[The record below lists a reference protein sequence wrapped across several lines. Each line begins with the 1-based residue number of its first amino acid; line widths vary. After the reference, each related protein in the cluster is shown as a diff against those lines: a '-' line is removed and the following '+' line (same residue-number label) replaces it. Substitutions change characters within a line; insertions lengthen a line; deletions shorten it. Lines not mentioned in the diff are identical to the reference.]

1 MTIKD
6 LAALSGYSLG
16 TVSRVLNNQ
25 PHVSEKAREQI
36 MAIVK
41 EQGFELNTNARNL
54 KQTHSNNILVIVR
67 GTHNELFAA
76 LVERLQTVATGGE
89 YQLVVDYIGELDNEV
104 RRAVKRVREVKPQGI
119 LFLGGSSEDF
129 IESFAEI
136 HIPAVLVTNS
146 AAEFQFK
153 NLSSVTTDDTA
164 AAAAAVGYLAD
175 MGHKKIAVIG
185 GEREYSDTGRLR
197 YAGVLRA
204 DMRSAAALVRRALTE
219 RGITF
224 DADRYYKTAHYS
236 FDEGYTAMAELLRE
250 TSEITAVFAMAD
262 VMAIG
267 AARAVRDAGKRIPED
282 ISLIGFDGLPICR
295 YYEPR
300 LSTVTQQIAFMAEKS
315 YAVLLDMIENGSGA
329 QHVLAPYT
337 LEKTDSIRKN

>member
-104 RRAVKRVREVKPQGI
+104 RRAMKRVREVKPQGI
-119 LFLGGSSEDF
+119 LFLGGSSQDF
-129 IESFAEI
+129 SESFAGI
-136 HIPAVLVTNS
+136 RVPSVLLRTPPRNFISKTFQASRPTIQPRQRRPSGIWRIWAIKNSLSS
-146 AAEFQFK
+146 AA
-153 NLSSVTTDDTA
+153 SAYTPTR
-164 AAAAAVGYLAD
+164 AVC
-175 MGHKKIAVIG
+175 AV
-185 GEREYSDTGRLR
+185 RAYCARLP
-197 YAGVLRA
+197 
-204 DMRSAAALVRRALTE
+204 SAA
-219 RGITF
+219 
-224 DADRYYKTAHYS
+224 
-236 FDEGYTAMAELLRE
+236 
-250 TSEITAVFAMAD
+250 
-262 VMAIG
+262 
-267 AARAVRDAGKRIPED
+267 
-282 ISLIGFDGLPICR
+282 
-295 YYEPR
+295 
-300 LSTVTQQIAFMAEKS
+300 
-315 YAVLLDMIENGSGA
+315 
-329 QHVLAPYT
+329 
-337 LEKTDSIRKN
+337 

>member
-104 RRAVKRVREVKPQGI
+104 RRAMKRVREVKPQGI

-185 GEREYSDTGRLR
+185 GEREYSRYGPSALCGR
-197 YAGVLRA
+197 
-204 DMRSAAALVRRALTE
+204 
-219 RGITF
+219 
-224 DADRYYKTAHYS
+224 
-236 FDEGYTAMAELLRE
+236 
-250 TSEITAVFAMAD
+250 
-262 VMAIG
+262 
-267 AARAVRDAGKRIPED
+267 AARAH
-282 ISLIGFDGLPICR
+282 
-295 YYEPR
+295 
-300 LSTVTQQIAFMAEKS
+300 
-315 YAVLLDMIENGSGA
+315 GA
-329 QHVLAPYT
+329 RHNV
-337 LEKTDSIRKN
+337 

>member
-54 KQTHSNNILVIVR
+54 KQTHSNNIFVIVR

-164 AAAAAVGYLAD
+164 AAAAAVGTMLQIKPLLHVDDEGKLRVAEKPRGRKQAIRTQIAHMKEGWTPE
-175 MGHKKIAVIG
+175 MGRLVVIG
-185 GEREYSDTGRLR
+185 HGDCPEDAEQLR
-197 YAGVLRA
+197 QAVLK
-204 DMRSAAALVRRALTE
+204 E
-219 RGITF
+219 F
-224 DADRYYKTAHYS
+224 PDADIRTAYI
-236 FDEGYTAMAELLRE
+236 GP
-250 TSEITAVFAMAD
+250 I
-262 VMAIG
+262 IG
-267 AARAVRDAGKRIPED
+267 AHTGPGMLA
-282 ISLIGFDGLPICR
+282 LI
-295 YYEPR
+295 YW
-300 LSTVTQQIAFMAEKS
+300 
-315 YAVLLDMIENGSGA
+315 GA
-329 QHVLAPYT
+329 N
-337 LEKTDSIRKN
+337 R

>member
-164 AAAAAVGYLAD
+164 AAGAAVGYLAD

-204 DMRSAAALVRRALTE
+204 LTE
-219 RGITF
+219 RGMTF
-224 DADRYYKTAHYS
+224 DADRYYKTAHYRS
-236 FDEGYTAMAELLRE
+236 RRCSPWRTSWPSARPALSAMPESASRRTFPSSALTACPFAGTTSRGSPPLR
-250 TSEITAVFAMAD
+250 SRSRSWRK
-262 VMAIG
+262 
-267 AARAVRDAGKRIPED
+267 RATP
-282 ISLIGFDGLPICR
+282 CC
-295 YYEPR
+295 
-300 LSTVTQQIAFMAEKS
+300 ST
-315 YAVLLDMIENGSGA
+315 
-329 QHVLAPYT
+329 
-337 LEKTDSIRKN
+337 

>member
-104 RRAVKRVREVKPQGI
+104 RRAVKRVCEVKPQGI

-204 DMRSAAALVRRALTE
+204 LTE
-219 RGITF
+219 RGMTF

-236 FDEGYTAMAELLRE
+236 FDEGYTAMAELLCE

>member
-119 LFLGGSSEDF
+119 LFLGGRTGGNMLGRRTGDQVDLL
-129 IESFAEI
+129 I
-136 HIPAVLVTNS
+136 LVTVGTF
-146 AAEFQFK
+146 AAF
-153 NLSSVTTDDTA
+153 DDLD
-164 AAAAAVGYLAD
+164 AVDL
-175 MGHKKIAVIG
+175 
-185 GEREYSDTGRLR
+185 
-197 YAGVLRA
+197 
-204 DMRSAAALVRRALTE
+204 
-219 RGITF
+219 
-224 DADRYYKTAHYS
+224 
-236 FDEGYTAMAELLRE
+236 
-250 TSEITAVFAMAD
+250 
-262 VMAIG
+262 
-267 AARAVRDAGKRIPED
+267 
-282 ISLIGFDGLPICR
+282 
-295 YYEPR
+295 
-300 LSTVTQQIAFMAEKS
+300 
-315 YAVLLDMIENGSGA
+315 VLL
-329 QHVLAPYT
+329 VLLLNQTHSQLLLVGKHSPQ
-337 LEKTDSIRKN
+337 

>member
-1 MTIKD
+1 M
-6 LAALSGYSLG
+6 L
-16 TVSRVLNNQ
+16 
-25 PHVSEKAREQI
+25 
-36 MAIVK
+36 
-41 EQGFELNTNARNL
+41 
-54 KQTHSNNILVIVR
+54 
-67 GTHNELFAA
+67 
-76 LVERLQTVATGGE
+76 
-89 YQLVVDYIGELDNEV
+89 
-104 RRAVKRVREVKPQGI
+104 
-119 LFLGGSSEDF
+119 
-129 IESFAEI
+129 
-136 HIPAVLVTNS
+136 
-146 AAEFQFK
+146 
-153 NLSSVTTDDTA
+153 
-164 AAAAAVGYLAD
+164 
-175 MGHKKIAVIG
+175 
-185 GEREYSDTGRLR
+185 
-197 YAGVLRA
+197 
-204 DMRSAAALVRRALTE
+204 RALTE

-315 YAVLLDMIENGSGA
+315 YAVLLDMIENGSGV